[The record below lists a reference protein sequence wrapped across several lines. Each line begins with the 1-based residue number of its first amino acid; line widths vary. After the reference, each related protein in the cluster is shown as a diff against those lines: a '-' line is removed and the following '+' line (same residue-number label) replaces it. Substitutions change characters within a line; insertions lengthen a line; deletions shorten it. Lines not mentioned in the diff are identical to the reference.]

1 MTPQQAVGLAGR
13 LFAIWLALASFQ
25 SWLVARAV
33 QAEGLP
39 EAHWLQ
45 YSVPAVYW
53 VAAVFLW
60 FFPLSIAH
68 RLVPR
73 TRFED
78 RMVLPAQQLVV
89 VACVVF
95 GLAVVLLR
103 ALPALAD
110 YVATAAFWL
119 GNGQPLA
126 SMDAERKAVLLQ
138 GAIQLAV
145 GLACMFKAHAIAG
158 RLLPPPQHRERESAF
173 ATLSPDTQL

>member
-13 LFAIWLALASFQ
+13 LFAIWLALGALQ
-25 SWLVARAV
+25 SWLAARAV

-39 EAHWLQ
+39 DAHWLQ

-53 VAAVFLW
+53 LAAVLLW

-73 TRFED
+73 TRYED
-78 RMVLPAQQLVV
+78 RMVLPVQQLVT
-89 VACVVF
+89 VACVVL

-110 YVATAAFWL
+110 YVAAAAFWL
-119 GNGQPLA
+119 GAGQPLA
-126 SMDAERKAVLLQ
+126 AMDADRKAGLLV
-138 GAIQLAV
+138 GAIELAA
-145 GLACMFKAHAIAG
+145 GLACMFKADAIS
-158 RLLPPPQHRERESAF
+158 RHVLPAPERERESAY
-173 ATLSPDTQL
+173 ATLSGDTQL